1 MVIICSRRGWF
12 LCRTLS
18 SKKLKA
24 HIGKS
29 EMRRGRVK
37 VYISVGF
44 LHISEINK
52 ILGKVGITNMA
63 YLTTTGSGQ
72 PVLILKEGT
81 TRSRGKE
88 AQRNNIM
95 AARVIGEVLKTTLGP
110 RGMDKMLID
119 SLGDITITNDGAAI
133 LKEIDVEHPAAK
145 MMVEIAKTQDDMV
158 GDGTTS
164 AVVLASELL
173 KRAEELL
180 EQNIHPTILVSGF
193 RKASQKAIEVI
204 NKTAVPLDIND
215 RKTLLKVALTSM
227 SSKAIGGAKDHL
239 AEISIDAVKQIAE
252 QRGEKTIA
260 DIDNIQLI
268 KKTGKS
274 LLETELIQGIIID
287 KEVVN
292 PGMLKMKENAKIAL
306 IDSALE
312 IEKTEISAEIRIK
325 DPTQMKAF
333 LDQENDMMQ
342 DMVVKI
348 KASGANVIFCQ
359 KGIDDM
365 VQHFL
370 AKEGIIAAR
379 RVKESDMEKLAR
391 ATGGRIIS
399 DLDDLKKADL
409 GSAGLVEER
418 KIGDDKMIFVE
429 KCKDPHSVA
438 ILIRAG
444 LERMVD
450 EAERAMTD
458 SLSVV
463 SDVIENSQIVP
474 GGGAIEIEIAK
485 ELRKYATKVG
495 GREQLAVEAFAD
507 AVEVIPR
514 TLAEN
519 AGLEPID
526 ILVELRSTHDKA
538 DGKFTGINVFTGKLQ
553 DSVANG
559 VIEPIVVK
567 EQAIKSAAESAAMI
581 LRIDDVITAKA
592 PKAPA
597 GGPGGM
603 PGGMG
608 EE

>member
-1 MVIICSRRGWF
+1 
-12 LCRTLS
+12 
-18 SKKLKA
+18 
-24 HIGKS
+24 
-29 EMRRGRVK
+29 
-37 VYISVGF
+37 
-44 LHISEINK
+44 
-52 ILGKVGITNMA
+52 MA

-173 KRAEELL
+173 KKAEELL
-180 EQNIHPTILVSGF
+180 DQNIHPTILVSGF
-193 RKASQKAIEVI
+193 RKASVKAIEVI
-204 NKTAVPLDIND
+204 NKAAVPLDIND

-227 SSKAIGGAKDHL
+227 SSKAVGSARDHL

-252 QRGEKTIA
+252 QRGDKTIA

-274 LLETELIQGIIID
+274 LLETQLIRGIIID

-292 PGMLKMKENAKIAL
+292 PNMPKKKENAKIAL
-306 IDSALE
+306 LDSALE

-325 DPTQMKAF
+325 DPSQMKAF
-333 LDQENDMMQ
+333 LDQETDMMQ
-342 DMVVKI
+342 DMVTKI
-348 KASGANVIFCQ
+348 KASGADVIFCQ

-391 ATGGRIIS
+391 ATGARISS
-399 DLDDLKKADL
+399 DLDDLKKSDL
-409 GSAGLVEER
+409 GSAGHVEER

-458 SLSVV
+458 SLSVI
-463 SDVIENSQIVP
+463 SDVIENNKIVA
-474 GGGAIEIEIAK
+474 GGGAVEIEISK
-485 ELRKYATKVG
+485 ELRKYATTVG

-519 AGLEPID
+519 GGLEPID
-526 ILVELRSTHDKA
+526 ILVELRQVHDKA
-538 DGKFTGINVFTGKLQ
+538 IGKNMGINVFNGKLQ
-553 DSVANG
+553 DSIATG
-559 VIEPIVVK
+559 VIEPIMVK
-567 EQAIKSAAESAAMI
+567 EQAIKSAAESAALI

-592 PKAPA
+592 PKGA
-597 GGPGGM
+597 PGGM

>member
-1 MVIICSRRGWF
+1 
-12 LCRTLS
+12 
-18 SKKLKA
+18 
-24 HIGKS
+24 
-29 EMRRGRVK
+29 
-37 VYISVGF
+37 
-44 LHISEINK
+44 
-52 ILGKVGITNMA
+52 
-63 YLTTTGSGQ
+63 
-72 PVLILKEGT
+72 
-81 TRSRGKE
+81 
-88 AQRNNIM
+88 
-95 AARVIGEVLKTTLGP
+95 
-110 RGMDKMLID
+110 
-119 SLGDITITNDGAAI
+119 
-133 LKEIDVEHPAAK
+133 
-145 MMVEIAKTQDDMV
+145 
-158 GDGTTS
+158 
-164 AVVLASELL
+164 
-173 KRAEELL
+173 
-180 EQNIHPTILVSGF
+180 
-193 RKASQKAIEVI
+193 
-204 NKTAVPLDIND
+204 
-215 RKTLLKVALTSM
+215 M
-227 SSKAIGGAKDHL
+227 SSKAVGSAKDHL

-252 QRGEKTIA
+252 QRGEETIA

-274 LLETELIQGIIID
+274 LLETQLIQGIIID

-292 PGMLKMKENAKIAL
+292 PGMPKVKENAKIAL

-325 DPTQMKAF
+325 DPKQMKAF
-333 LDQENDMMQ
+333 LDQENDIME
-342 DMVVKI
+342 DMVTKV
-348 KASGANVIFCQ
+348 KASGADVIFCQ

-370 AKEGIIAAR
+370 AKEGIMAAR

-391 ATGGRIIS
+391 ATGGRIVS
-399 DLDDLKKADL
+399 NLDDLKKADL
-409 GSAGLVEER
+409 GLAGHVEER

-450 EAERAMTD
+450 EAERAMVD

-463 SDVIENSQIVP
+463 SDVIENNKIVP

-526 ILVELRSTHDKA
+526 ILVELRQVHDKET
-538 DGKFTGINVFTGKLQ
+538 GKFMGINIFTGKLQ
-553 DSVANG
+553 DSIANG
-559 VIEPIVVK
+559 VIEPIMVK

-581 LRIDDVITAKA
+581 LRIDDVITAKS
-592 PKAPA
+592 PK

-603 PGGMG
+603 PAWHGRNGRRVS
-608 EE
+608 

>member
-1 MVIICSRRGWF
+1 
-12 LCRTLS
+12 
-18 SKKLKA
+18 
-24 HIGKS
+24 
-29 EMRRGRVK
+29 
-37 VYISVGF
+37 
-44 LHISEINK
+44 
-52 ILGKVGITNMA
+52 MA

-95 AARVIGEVLKTTLGP
+95 AARVVGEVLKTTLGP

-119 SLGDITITNDGAAI
+119 SLGEITITNDGAAI

-164 AVVLASELL
+164 AVVIASELL
-173 KRAEELL
+173 RKAEELL
-180 EQNIHPTILVSGF
+180 DQNIHPTILVSGY

-204 NKTAVPLDIND
+204 GKTSQPLDVND

-227 SSKAIGGAKDHL
+227 SSKAVGSAREHL

-252 QRGEKTIA
+252 VRGDKTIA
-260 DIDNIQLI
+260 DIDNIQLV

-274 LLETELIQGIIID
+274 LLETQLIRGIIID

-292 PGMLKMKENAKIAL
+292 PGMPKQKENAKIAL
-306 IDSALE
+306 LDSALE
-312 IEKTEISAEIRIK
+312 IEKTEITAEIRIK
-325 DPTQMKAF
+325 DPSQMKAF
-333 LDQENDMMQ
+333 LDQENTMLQ
-342 DMVVKI
+342 QMVTKV
-348 KASGANVIFCQ
+348 KASGADVIFCQ

-391 ATGGRIIS
+391 ATGGRIVS

-409 GSAGLVEER
+409 GAAGLVEER
-418 KIGDDKMIFVE
+418 KIGDDKLIFVE

-458 SLSVV
+458 CLSVV
-463 SDVIENSQIVP
+463 SDVIENNKIVP
-474 GGGAIEIEIAK
+474 GGGAIEIEMAK

-526 ILVELRSTHDKA
+526 ILVEMRSVHDKA
-538 DGKFTGINVFTGKLQ
+538 EGKNMGINIFTGKLQ
-553 DSVANG
+553 DSIANG
-559 VIEPIVVK
+559 VIEPIMVK
-567 EQAIKSAAESAAMI
+567 EQAIKSASESAALI

-592 PKAPA
+592 PKGGP

-603 PGGMG
+603 GGM

>member
-1 MVIICSRRGWF
+1 
-12 LCRTLS
+12 
-18 SKKLKA
+18 
-24 HIGKS
+24 
-29 EMRRGRVK
+29 
-37 VYISVGF
+37 
-44 LHISEINK
+44 
-52 ILGKVGITNMA
+52 MA

-119 SLGDITITNDGAAI
+119 GLGDITITNDGAAI

-173 KRAEELL
+173 RKAEELL
-180 EQNIHPTILVSGF
+180 DQNIHPTILVSGF
-193 RKASQKAIEVI
+193 RKASVKAIEAI

-215 RKTLLKVALTSM
+215 KKTLLKVALTSM
-227 SSKAIGGAKDHL
+227 SSKAVGSAREHL
-239 AEISIDAVKQIAE
+239 AQISIDAVKQIAE
-252 QRGEKTIA
+252 CRGDQTLA
-260 DIDNIQLI
+260 DIDNIQLV

-274 LLETELIQGIIID
+274 LLETQLIQGIIID
-287 KEVVN
+287 KEIVN
-292 PGMLKMKENAKIAL
+292 PGMPKSKENAKIAL
-306 IDSALE
+306 LDSALE
-312 IEKTEISAEIRIK
+312 IEKTEITAEIRIK
-325 DPTQMKAF
+325 DPSQMKAF
-333 LDQENDMMQ
+333 LDQEESMLQN
-342 DMVVKI
+342 MVTKV
-348 KASGANVIFCQ
+348 KASGADVIFCQ

-391 ATGGRIIS
+391 ATGGRIVS
-399 DLDDLKKADL
+399 DLEDLKKDDL

-418 KIGDDKMIFVE
+418 KIGDDKLIFVE

-458 SLSVV
+458 CLSVV
-463 SDVIENSQIVP
+463 SDVIENNKVVP
-474 GGGAIEIEIAK
+474 GGGAVEIEIAK

-507 AVEVIPR
+507 AIEVIPR

-526 ILVELRSTHDKA
+526 ILVEMRSVHDKA
-538 DGKFTGINVFTGKLQ
+538 DGKNQGINAFKGKLQ
-553 DSVANG
+553 DSIANG

-592 PKAPA
+592 PK
-597 GGPGGM
+597 GGPGG
-603 PGGMG
+603 PGGGMPDM
-608 EE
+608 E